1 MFQSITRN
9 SIKLRSS
16 QTTLGCNM
24 KKGWAHRYRKCLDS
38 YHVIRC
44 IPHQYEVS
52 LKWRCDPG
60 GPWGLKDNHSPS
72 RSSLH
77 LLLDYWFTSKRVHL
91 HLKQRSLKGAMA
103 HLSLHHS
110 AHPEYLLMCMIR
122 WFQNALFLSF
132 LWFSPDIMYVCMY
145 IYVVVVCLYVWQ
157 VNLWWGEKTHPML
170 LPFAATKWPMAVTFS
185 PSLTPLLLRFWSQH
199 SQQFHA
205 ISAHR
210 VNVNT
215 VHF

>member
-1 MFQSITRN
+1 MSYSNDCRKSLTVPGLLVSVLVFCFLSNIVLYVFWGPTGQLVWRLFGKWPIAKMFQSITRN

-110 AHPEYLLMCMIR
+110 AHPEYLLMCVIR
-122 WFQNALFLSF
+122 WFLNALFLSF
-132 LWFSPDIMYVCMY
+132 L
-145 IYVVVVCLYVWQ
+145 
-157 VNLWWGEKTHPML
+157 
-170 LPFAATKWPMAVTFS
+170 
-185 PSLTPLLLRFWSQH
+185 
-199 SQQFHA
+199 
-205 ISAHR
+205 
-210 VNVNT
+210 
-215 VHF
+215 